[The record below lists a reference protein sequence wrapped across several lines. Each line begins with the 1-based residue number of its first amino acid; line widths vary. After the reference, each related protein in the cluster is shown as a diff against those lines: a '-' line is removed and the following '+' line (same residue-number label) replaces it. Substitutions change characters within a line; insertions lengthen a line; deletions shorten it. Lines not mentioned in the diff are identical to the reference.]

1 MRDITEIDVNFKAND
16 DINREGIKFYDVLEE
31 PFCVYGVKYE
41 NGKFRRIPEQ
51 VAKSVSLGVYELHA
65 NTTGGRVKFITDSP
79 YVAISVKLENIC
91 RMSHFAL
98 TGSAGFDLYAKE
110 DGKDLFKGTFIPPY
124 DMVDGYDGI
133 LEFKDS
139 KFAPPERKLREI
151 TVNFP
156 LYTDVKSIYI
166 GLDGESEI
174 LPPTPYKYDKPVV
187 YYGHS
192 ITQGGCASRPGNS
205 YPAIIT
211 RRLNCDHIN
220 LGFSGNGMGEDE
232 IAEYIAGLD
241 MQVFVYDYDHNAPD
255 MEHLKNT
262 HERMFKTIRK
272 AHPDLPVIMM
282 TSTTMPIFMDD
293 AEGRRQIIY
302 TTYKNALDSGDKNV
316 YYLDG
321 DKIYNHTDDSS
332 TVEGSHPSDLG
343 FMHIADTVEE
353 LLKEIL
359 K

>member
-16 DINREGIKFYDVLEE
+16 DINRDGIKFYDVLED

-41 NGKFRRIPEQ
+41 NGKFRRMPEA

-65 NTTGGRVKFITDSP
+65 NTTGGRVRFITDSP

-139 KFAPPERKLREI
+139 KFAEPTRKMREI
-151 TVNFP
+151 TINFP

-166 GLDGESEI
+166 GLDGDSEV
-174 LPPTPYKYDKPVV
+174 LPPTPYVNDKPIV

-205 YPAIIT
+205 YPNIIT

-220 LGFSGNGMGEDE
+220 LGFSGNGMGENE

-262 HERMFKTIRK
+262 HEKMFKTIRK

-343 FMHIADTVEE
+343 FTHIADTVGAII
-353 LLKEIL
+353 KNFI
-359 K
+359 